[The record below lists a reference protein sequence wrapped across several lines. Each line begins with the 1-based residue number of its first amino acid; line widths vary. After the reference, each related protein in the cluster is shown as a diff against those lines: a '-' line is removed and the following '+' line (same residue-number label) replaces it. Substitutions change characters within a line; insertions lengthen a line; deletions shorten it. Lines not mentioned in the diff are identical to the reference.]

1 MIGREYEQYLQST
14 AAAQQKNCNLRF
26 WLAVTGIGFVLPL
39 IGFLLRG

>member
-14 AAAQQKNCNLRF
+14 AAAQQNKFNFRF

-39 IGFLLRG
+39 MGFFLRG